1 MTTSPLD
8 IEQFNPKKAEILSL
22 VAEHTPSLSIEIVD
36 SKTYKQVHES
46 QMALSKTRI
55 GVEKQ
60 WKLMRED
67 ANTFIKT
74 VLWVERDL
82 TAPLIE
88 VEDKLKAKKVA
99 YEQAEKEKKEAYER
113 AKQQLIADRTF
124 QLAKY
129 RIQYDA
135 TVHGDMTLSKFA
147 ELLETEEKKFQEEE
161 TARIPQAEADKKARE
176 ESEAEQK
183 KFREEQDAIAKKNQ
197 EEQARMNAEKKKIE
211 DEKYAIEQARI
222 NAENE
227 KKRQADMESA
237 RLKAIEDE
245 RLRVEQEKLR
255 AQQKEKEE
263 REAMEKKK
271 KYIAYRES
279 LGFTEAT
286 KHLFVERREWK
297 TISIWKKV
305 WEFTI

>member
-1 MTTSPLD
+1 MTQTLD
-8 IEQFNPKKAEILSL
+8 IEQFNPKKAEILAL
-22 VAEHTPSLSIEIVD
+22 VSKHEPSLAIEIVD
-36 SKTYKQVHES
+36 AKTYKQVHES
-46 QMALSKTRI
+46 QMELRETRVR
-55 GVEKQ
+55 VEKQ
-60 WKLMRED
+60 WKAMRED
-67 ANTFIKT
+67 ANAFIKA

-82 TAPLIE
+82 IAPLVE
-88 VEDKLKAKKVA
+88 VEDKLK
-99 YEQAEKEKKEAYER
+99 EKKEAYEKSEKEKKDAIER

-124 QLAKY
+124 KLAKY

-135 TVHGDMTLSKFA
+135 AVHGDMTPSKFA
-147 ELLETEEKKFQEEE
+147 ELLETEEIKYQEAEA
-161 TARIPQAEADKKARE
+161 ARLAQEEADKKARE
-176 ESEAEQK
+176 EFEAEQK

-197 EEQARMNAEKKKIE
+197 EEQARLDAEKKKIE
-211 DEKYAIEQARI
+211 DDKRAIEQARI
-222 NAENE
+222 DAENE
-227 KKRQADMESA
+227 KQRQADIEKA

-279 LGFTEAT
+279 LGFTEDT
-286 KHLFVERREWK
+286 KHLFDERREWK
-297 TISIWKKV
+297 IISIWKKV

>member
-1 MTTSPLD
+1 MTQTLD
-8 IEQFNPKKAEILSL
+8 IEQFNPKKAEILAL
-22 VAEHTPSLSIEIVD
+22 VSKHEPSLAIEIVD

-46 QMALSKTRI
+46 QMELRETRVW
-55 GVEKQ
+55 VEKQ
-60 WKLMRED
+60 WKAMRED
-67 ANTFIKT
+67 ANAFIKA

-82 TAPLIE
+82 IAPLIE
-88 VEDKLKAKKVA
+88 VEEKLKEKKEA
-99 YEQAEKEKKEAYER
+99 YEKAEKEKKEAIER

-124 QLAKY
+124 KLAKY

-135 TVHGDMTLSKFA
+135 TVHGDMTPSKFA
-147 ELLETEEKKFQEEE
+147 ELLETEETKYQEAEA
-161 TARIPQAEADKKARE
+161 ARLAQEEADKKARE
-176 ESEAEQK
+176 EFEEAQR

-197 EEQARMNAEKKKIE
+197 EEQARLDAEKKKIE
-211 DEKYAIEQARI
+211 DDKRAIEQARI
-222 NAENE
+222 DAENE
-227 KKRQADMESA
+227 KQRQADIEKA

-245 RLRVEQEKLR
+245 RLRVGQEKLR

-279 LGFTEAT
+279 LGFTEDT
-286 KHLFVERREWK
+286 KHLFDERREWK